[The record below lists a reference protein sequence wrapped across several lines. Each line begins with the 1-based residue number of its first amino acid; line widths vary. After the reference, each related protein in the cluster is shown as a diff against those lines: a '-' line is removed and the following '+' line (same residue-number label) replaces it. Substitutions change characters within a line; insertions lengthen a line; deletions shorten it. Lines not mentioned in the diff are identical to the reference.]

1 MLRGMSIRRFVR
13 LLRDPRLQ
21 SRNPTVDTSLAK
33 TARATL
39 HACSSGPNPG
49 MFTST
54 GAVYKHIAEGH
65 KNYSESFKKEK
76 G

>member
-1 MLRGMSIRRFVR
+1 M
-13 LLRDPRLQ
+13 
-21 SRNPTVDTSLAK
+21 DTSLAK

-39 HACSSGPNPG
+39 HACGSGPNPG

-54 GAVYKHIAEGH
+54 GTVYKHIAEGH